1 MKEKRY
7 LQTVISGCAWCQK
20 VIGVEN
26 HEVNIEDH
34 KVDSMLM
41 LSHGICLPCRDD
53 MVKDVKELEIR

>member
-26 HEVNIEDH
+26 HEVEL
-34 KVDSMLM
+34 KDSKLDNLLM
-41 LSHGICLPCRDD
+41 LSHGICLPC
-53 MVKDVKELEIR
+53 KGNFEENIKELEIS